1 MALGSL
7 CSVVIAMLM
16 MYVAALRVALGSLCS
31 VVIAMLMMYV
41 AALCVALG
49 SLCSVVIA
57 MLMMYG
63 VLQPFAW
70 PGCGPGFTL

>member
-31 VVIAMLMMYV
+31 VVIAMLMMY
-41 AALCVALG
+41 
-49 SLCSVVIA
+49 
-57 MLMMYG
+57 G
-63 VLQPFAW
+63 VSQPFAW
-70 PGCGPGFTL
+70 PWVHSVV